1 MTSFAH
7 TARATFAG
15 IGMLAATALPTSAHA
30 DKPWPEAKPITWV
43 VGFVPGGS
51 VDALTRAMARSVSEQ
66 IGQSIV
72 VDNKPGASGALGLQF
87 TARAPADGY
96 TLITVPGPIV
106 FGRPQPE
113 IGRELKAV
121 GLLSQGPI
129 VFVGTAK
136 DAPPDLKALVA
147 AMKKDPDKWDFA
159 SSGNGTGQHL
169 AGELFNTMA
178 GTRMVH
184 VPYKGGGQ
192 AVIDIA
198 GGQVRLGM
206 LGVTPVLSQ
215 IKSGQLK
222 AYAVTTP
229 FRISSLPDVPTMDE
243 AGIKGYEATQYFAAA
258 VPKGTP
264 DAIVARLNAAI
275 RKAADTREVQA
286 ALESGGQV
294 AGKLNP
300 EQTQGFVQKSLAR
313 FSDIA
318 KKSNISMD

>member
-1 MTSFAH
+1 MKSFVRTSIL
-7 TARATFAG
+7 G
-15 IGMLAATALPTSAHA
+15 LLACAALPLAAHA
-30 DKPWPEAKPITWV
+30 DTPWPQAKPITWV
-43 VGFVPGGS
+43 VGFVPGGT
-51 VDALTRAMARSVSEQ
+51 VDALTRAIAKSVSEQ

-106 FGRPQPE
+106 FGRAQPE
-113 IGRELKAV
+113 IGRELRAV

-136 DAPPDLKALVA
+136 EAPADLKALVA

-159 SSGNGTGQHL
+159 SSGTGTGQHL

-178 GTRMVH
+178 GTKMVH

-192 AVIDIA
+192 AVIDVV

-215 IKSGQLK
+215 IKAGQLK

-229 FRISSLPDVPTMDE
+229 FRIPSLPDVPTMDE

-275 RKAADTREVQA
+275 TKAMDARDVQT
-286 ALESGGQV
+286 ALEAGGQV
-294 AGKLNP
+294 PGKLTP
-300 EQTQGFVQKSLAR
+300 GQAQEFVQKSLAR
-313 FSDIA
+313 FSDVA
-318 KKSNISMD
+318 KKANISMD